1 MAKTK
6 PTPVP
11 SVTPVTTTI
20 TAKMISQL
28 TTSWGGTLTG
38 YTFSWP
44 STVNTIS
51 YSINAA
57 TPSNVAGYTPVEGGA
72 FLVAM
77 DALQVATASLA
88 FQFWDDVLAKPAGS
102 THRLV
107 QSTSPSANITLNYSS
122 GTIGN
127 GTYSQAFGTINSAKK
142 QVTLGAEQIWLSSQ
156 WSSNGDA
163 SMSPGSYGLFTMIH
177 EIGHSIG
184 LSHPGVYNAGT
195 GGTITFANSAVIAQD
210 NRQYT
215 VMSYFG
221 GYLPGVG
228 WQQDGTYTN
237 YIYPQTLMVY
247 DIAAIQAKYGTDT
260 TTRVDNTTYGFN
272 CTLAATDPEFAIYD
286 FSVNATPIFTIWDA
300 AGTDTLD
307 CSSYTG
313 NQPISLIPG
322 TYSSVYG
329 MTQNVAIAFNCAI
342 EGATGGAGAD
352 TITGSDGNNI
362 LTGGAGA
369 DQMNGGNGS
378 DIYLIYTAAEHTLSE
393 KIADTGK
400 TGSDEVRFASTTANE
415 TLVLSAGD
423 TGIESVF
430 IGTGTGTAA
439 VTSGTTTMSVDA
451 RGVLKGLTIT
461 GNAGDNTLTGT
472 AYADTLTGGA
482 GADTFAFAILP
493 TAKANKDTI
502 TDFQQGVDLLQFS
515 KSAFK
520 AITSTAGSLLSAAE
534 FWSGAGVTA
543 GHDTSDRIVYDT
555 TTGNLYYDADGSG
568 KGAATLVALIGIT
581 THTLLT
587 ATDILAA

>member
-6 PTPVP
+6 PTPV
-11 SVTPVTTTI
+11 TTTI
-20 TAKMISQL
+20 STVTAKMISQL

-72 FLVAM
+72 SLVDM

-88 FQFWDDVLAKPAGS
+88 FQFWDDVVAKPAGS

-107 QSTSPSANITLNYSS
+107 QSASPSANITLNYSS
-122 GTIGN
+122 GTSGN
-127 GTYSQAFGTINSAKK
+127 GTYTQAFGTINSAKK
-142 QVTLGAEQIWLSSQ
+142 QVTLEAEQIWLSSQ
-156 WSSNGDA
+156 WPSNGDFG
-163 SMSPGSYGLFTMIH
+163 MSPGSYGLFTMIH

-247 DIAAIQAKYGTDT
+247 DIAAIQAKYGADT

-272 CTLAATDPEFAIYD
+272 CTLAATDPEHAIYD
-286 FSVNATPIFTIWDA
+286 FTVNATPIFTIWDA

-307 CSSYTG
+307 CSGYAG
-313 NQPISLIPG
+313 NQTISLIPG
-322 TYSSVYG
+322 TYSSVDG
-329 MTQNVAIAFNCAI
+329 MTQNVAIAFNSAI
-342 EGATGGAGAD
+342 EGATGGSGAD

-378 DIYLIYTAAEHTLSE
+378 DIYMIYAATEHPLSE
-393 KIADTGK
+393 KIVDAGK
-400 TGSDEVRFASTTANE
+400 TGSDEVRFASATAGE

-439 VTSGTTTMSVDA
+439 VTSGTTALSVDA
-451 RGVLKGLTIT
+451 RGVLNGLTIT
-461 GNAGDNTLTGT
+461 GNTGDNTLTGT

-482 GADTFAFAILP
+482 GADTFAFTVLP
-493 TAKANKDTI
+493 KAKANKDTI
-502 TDFQQGVDLLQFS
+502 TDFQQGVDLLLFS

-520 AITSTAGSLLSAAE
+520 AITSAAGSLLSAAE

-568 KGAATLVALIGIT
+568 KGAATLVALIGTT
-581 THTLLT
+581 THPLLT
-587 ATDILAA
+587 ASDILAA